1 MTNIFD
7 QITARAPVEQ
17 ALEDNETQ
25 AAEQE
30 VTLDPTRTAQRLREA
45 LQALLSDGLL
55 EQAHKPNLY
64 RTAMHELPQ
73 LNALL
78 EPLDLQA
85 RVDDVRGLVFLRVWR
100 DEQATVEEDWSHP
113 LVRRQRLTLEQ
124 SVLLAFLRQLFVR
137 HEQEAGLGDS
147 NAWVAVDELVALM
160 SGVMGDSGS
169 ESKEKS
175 RLLTLLNQLKAHG
188 VVTDPDSHGRVQI
201 RPLIAHLAN
210 PETLEALLQQLL
222 EHTSDVEN
230 REEQA

>member
-17 ALEDNETQ
+17 AQVDNEVQ
-25 AAEQE
+25 ATEQE
-30 VTLDPTRTAQRLREA
+30 VTLAPARTAQRLREA

-73 LNALL
+73 LNTLL

-100 DEQATVEEDWSHP
+100 DDQATVEEDWSHP

-124 SVLLAFLRQLFVR
+124 SVLLAFLRQLFVS

-210 PETLEALLQQLL
+210 PETLDALLQQLL
-222 EHTSDVEN
+222 EQTADTEN
-230 REEQA
+230 REDPA

>member
-7 QITARAPVEQ
+7 QMAARS
-17 ALEDNETQ
+17 

-30 VTLDPTRTAQRLREA
+30 LDDSETQTPVVNSMRTAQRLREA

-73 LNALL
+73 LNILL

-85 RVDDVRGLVFLRVWR
+85 SVDDVRGLVFLRVLR
-100 DEQATVEEDWSHP
+100 DDQAAVEDEWSHP

-124 SVLLAFLRQLFVR
+124 SVLLVFLRQHFVS

-147 NAWVAVDELVALM
+147 NAWVAADELVALM
-160 SGVMGDSGS
+160 SGVLGASGS

-175 RLLTLLNQLKAHG
+175 RVLTLLNQLKIHG
-188 VVTDPDSHGRVQI
+188 VVTDPDVHGRVQI

-222 EHTSDVEN
+222 EQAADTEN
-230 REEQA
+230 MEDKA

>member
-124 SVLLAFLRQLFVR
+124 SVLLAFLRQLFVS

-147 NAWVAVDELVALM
+147 NVWVAVDELVALM

-175 RLLTLLNQLKAHG
+175 RLLTLLNQLKTHG

>member
-124 SVLLAFLRQLFVR
+124 SVLLAFLRQLFVS

-147 NAWVAVDELVALM
+147 NVWVAVDELVALM

>member
-7 QITARAPVEQ
+7 QMTARTPVEQ

-25 AAEQE
+25 ATEQE

-100 DEQATVEEDWSHP
+100 DEQAAVEEDWSHP

-124 SVLLAFLRQLFVR
+124 SVLLAFLRQLFVS

-160 SGVMGDSGS
+160 GGVMSDSGS

-210 PETLEALLQQLL
+210 PETLDALLQQLL
-222 EHTSDVEN
+222 EQTADAEN
-230 REEQA
+230 REEPA

>member
-17 ALEDNETQ
+17 AQVDNEVQ
-25 AAEQE
+25 ATEQE
-30 VTLDPTRTAQRLREA
+30 VTLAPARTAQRLREA

-73 LNALL
+73 LNTLL

-100 DEQATVEEDWSHP
+100 DDQATVEEDWSHP

-124 SVLLAFLRQLFVR
+124 SVLLAFLRQLFVS

-169 ESKEKS
+169 ESKEKN

-210 PETLEALLQQLL
+210 PETLDALLQQLL
-222 EHTSDVEN
+222 EQTADTEN
-230 REEQA
+230 REDPA

>member
-124 SVLLAFLRQLFVR
+124 SVLLAFLRQLFVS

-169 ESKEKS
+169 ESKEKN

-210 PETLEALLQQLL
+210 PETLDALLQQLL
-222 EHTSDVEN
+222 EQTADTEN
-230 REEQA
+230 REDPA

>member
-7 QITARAPVEQ
+7 QMAARS
-17 ALEDNETQ
+17 

-30 VTLDPTRTAQRLREA
+30 LDDSETQTPVVDSMRTAQRLREA

-73 LNALL
+73 LNILL

-85 RVDDVRGLVFLRVWR
+85 SVDDVRGLVFLRVLR
-100 DEQATVEEDWSHP
+100 DDQAAVEDEWSHP

-124 SVLLAFLRQLFVR
+124 SVLLVFLRQHFVS

-160 SGVMGDSGS
+160 SGVLGASGS
-169 ESKEKS
+169 ESKEKN
-175 RLLTLLNQLKAHG
+175 RVLTLLNQLKIHG
-188 VVTDPDSHGRVQI
+188 VVTDPDVHGRVQI

-222 EHTSDVEN
+222 EQAADTEN
-230 REEQA
+230 MEDKA

>member
-7 QITARAPVEQ
+7 QMAARS
-17 ALEDNETQ
+17 

-30 VTLDPTRTAQRLREA
+30 LDDSETQTPVVDSMRTAQRLREA

-73 LNALL
+73 LNILL

-85 RVDDVRGLVFLRVWR
+85 SVDDVRGLVFLRVLR
-100 DEQATVEEDWSHP
+100 DDQAAVEDEWSHP

-124 SVLLAFLRQLFVR
+124 SVLLVFLRQHFVS

-160 SGVMGDSGS
+160 SGVLGASGS

-175 RLLTLLNQLKAHG
+175 RVLTLLNQLKIHG
-188 VVTDPDSHGRVQI
+188 VVTDPDVHGRVQI

-222 EHTSDVEN
+222 EQAADTEN
-230 REEQA
+230 MEDKA

>member
-7 QITARAPVEQ
+7 QMTARSLVESK
-17 ALEDNETQ
+17 LEDSEAQTT
-25 AAEQE
+25 EQE
-30 VTLDPTRTAQRLREA
+30 ALVDSARTAQRLREA

-100 DEQATVEEDWSHP
+100 DEQATVEDDWSHP

-124 SVLLAFLRQLFVR
+124 SVLLAFLRQHFVS

-147 NAWVAVDELVALM
+147 HAWVAVDELVALM

-222 EHTSDVEN
+222 EQTSGVEN

>member
-17 ALEDNETQ
+17 AQVDNEVQ
-25 AAEQE
+25 ATEQE

-73 LNALL
+73 LNTLL

-100 DEQATVEEDWSHP
+100 DDQATVEEDWSHP

-124 SVLLAFLRQLFVR
+124 SVLLAFLRQLFVS

-160 SGVMGDSGS
+160 SGVMGESGS
-169 ESKEKS
+169 ESKEKN

-210 PETLEALLQQLL
+210 PETLDALLQQLL
-222 EHTSDVEN
+222 EQTADTEN
-230 REEQA
+230 REDPA

>member
-7 QITARAPVEQ
+7 QMAARS
-17 ALEDNETQ
+17 

-30 VTLDPTRTAQRLREA
+30 LDDSKTQTPVVDSMRTAQRLREA

-55 EQAHKPNLY
+55 EQTHKPNLY
-64 RTAMHELPQ
+64 RTAMHELLQ
-73 LNALL
+73 LNILL

-85 RVDDVRGLVFLRVWR
+85 SVDDVRGLVFLRVLR
-100 DEQATVEEDWSHP
+100 DDQAAVEDEWSHP

-124 SVLLAFLRQLFVR
+124 SVLLVFLRQHFVS

-160 SGVMGDSGS
+160 SGVLGASGS

-175 RLLTLLNQLKAHG
+175 RVLTLLNQLKIHG
-188 VVTDPDSHGRVQI
+188 VVTDPDVHGRVQI

-222 EHTSDVEN
+222 EQAADTEN
-230 REEQA
+230 MEEKA

>member
-7 QITARAPVEQ
+7 QMTARRSAEPEREGSDTQATEQ
-17 ALEDNETQ
+17 AV
-25 AAEQE
+25 AAES
-30 VTLDPTRTAQRLREA
+30 TRTRQRLREA
-45 LQALLSDGLL
+45 LQALLGDGLL

-85 RVDDVRGLVFLRVWR
+85 RVDEVRGLVFLRVWR
-100 DEQATVEEDWSHP
+100 DEHATVEDDWSHP

-124 SVLLAFLRQLFVR
+124 SVLLAFLRQHFVS
-137 HEQEAGLGDS
+137 HEQDAGLGDS

-210 PETLEALLQQLL
+210 PETLEALLQQLH
-222 EHTSDVEN
+222 EQAANAEN
-230 REEQA
+230 SEEQA